1 VLLNKTSISERINYL
16 RMKNLYK
23 IIILFAII
31 FVTGIYLTVATLKSS
46 LNKFDALEETVELQ
60 KDTIYLL
67 KAENKTV

>member
-1 VLLNKTSISERINYL
+1 VLLNKTSIYKRMNYF

-23 IIILFAII
+23 IVSLFAII
-31 FVTGIYLTVATLKSS
+31 FVTGIFLTVTTIKSS

-67 KAENKTV
+67 KVENKTV

>member
-1 VLLNKTSISERINYL
+1 MNYF

-23 IIILFAII
+23 IVSLFAII
-31 FVTGIYLTVATLKSS
+31 FVTGIFLTVTTIKSS

-67 KAENKTV
+67 KVENKTV

>member
-1 VLLNKTSISERINYL
+1 VLLNKTSIYKRMNYF

-23 IIILFAII
+23 IVSLFAII
-31 FVTGIYLTVATLKSS
+31 FVTGIFLTVTTIKSS

>member
-1 VLLNKTSISERINYL
+1 MLLNKTSIYKRMNYF

-23 IIILFAII
+23 IVSLFAII
-31 FVTGIYLTVATLKSS
+31 FVTGIFLTVTTIKSS

-67 KAENKTV
+67 KVENKTV

>member
-1 VLLNKTSISERINYL
+1 VLLNKTSIYKRMNYF

-23 IIILFAII
+23 IVSLFAII
-31 FVTGIYLTVATLKSS
+31 FVTGIFLTVTTIKSS

-67 KAENKTV
+67 KAEKKTV

>member
-1 VLLNKTSISERINYL
+1 VLLNKTSIYKRINYF

-23 IIILFAII
+23 IVSLFAII
-31 FVTGIYLTVATLKSS
+31 FVTGIFLTVTTIKSS